1 MIRTS
6 DRRASKSWSDGRFV
20 PGVVSKRR
28 LSIARVLQ
36 DRPPPIAKI
45 EWIDDGTDV
54 EPEVEDTWRL
64 AYEFSITSKHR
75 AYLSQIYNPPI
86 IRRSEKQLPKY
97 VIQARLDDLR
107 QNAIDEG
114 LTISSESEAAFWSFI
129 NEFQISEQPKITA
142 RLNGNIRALWQN
154 EAKQIGLQFMGGL
167 SVGYVLFSDFNDPD
181 NSQHYGIAEF
191 HALADVITALG
202 LRDLWY

>member
-1 MIRTS
+1 MIRANE
-6 DRRASKSWSDGRFV
+6 RRASKSWSDGRFV
-20 PGVVSKRR
+20 SGVVSKRR
-28 LSIARVLQ
+28 TSIARVVQ
-36 DRPPPIAKI
+36 DRTPSIGKTK
-45 EWIDDGTDV
+45 WIDDGTDG

-75 AYLSQIYNPPI
+75 AYLSQVYNPPI
-86 IRRSEKQLPKY
+86 IRRSERQLPKSA
-97 VIQARLDDLR
+97 IEARLNDLR

-114 LTISSESEAAFWSFI
+114 LAISSESEAAFWSFI

-154 EAKQIGLQFMGGL
+154 EAKQIGLQFLGGL
-167 SVGYVLFSDFNDPD
+167 TVGYVLFSDFNDPD
-181 NSQHYGIAEF
+181 NSQHYGVAEF